1 MGSQAVVRQRLRA
14 VVSLV
19 AAVAVLG
26 VLLTTP
32 AVSAQE
38 GNSQGNSQVGLS
50 GLSLSP
56 VGLHPSV
63 FVTSDK
69 DYQAWAPHTV
79 TSVQVTATA
88 RYGTESLTVNG
99 NAATS
104 GQASGPV
111 ALAVGSNLITVVAT
125 SSDGK
130 ASVSYTITVVRA
142 TEAQQSDAS
151 LAALSVYR
159 TTSIQPDSNNDVSF
173 RGDPLTLTPTLSGTA
188 REYWAELPEADGSYV
203 AVSAIPAA
211 GGAKK
216 ITMTGPLPAGETRD
230 PKSKVAAGETGGPWY
245 IKIGYTL
252 ITVEVTSLDGTSTE
266 TYRLIIKRG
275 TVDDPKGLRIT
286 PGDGQLTV
294 HWDASDSPTA
304 PNYYRTRWRKS
315 GETTWLNRATL
326 ARYKT
331 SLSSAAPLGTAAD
344 GDARSNAS
352 KGSRTVTGLDNG
364 TAYEVQVRAIRL
376 EVNANENSPTNVV
389 DWLVS
394 DWQGLTATPAAP
406 RAALAITPTS
416 PTRPYGGTDDLS
428 FTVSGL
434 DAGDTAANVVT
445 GALSRAAGRRRG
457 HLRDRHG
464 HPGHRVEL
472 RRQVRAARRAR
483 RQRL

>member
-38 GNSQGNSQVGLS
+38 GNSQVGLS

-63 FVTSDK
+63 FVRSDT
-69 DYQAWAPHTV
+69 DYRAWAPHTV
-79 TSVQVTATA
+79 TSVSVTATA

-99 NAATS
+99 TAATS

-188 REYWAELPEADGSYV
+188 REYRAELPEADGSYV

-216 ITMTGPLPAGETRD
+216 ITMTGPLPPAETRD

-304 PNYYRTRWRKS
+304 PNYYQDALAQVGRDDVAEPRHTR
-315 GETTWLNRATL
+315 
-326 ARYKT
+326 
-331 SLSSAAPLGTAAD
+331 
-344 GDARSNAS
+344 
-352 KGSRTVTGLDNG
+352 
-364 TAYEVQVRAIRL
+364 EVQDVA
-376 EVNANENSPTNVV
+376 
-389 DWLVS
+389 LV
-394 DWQGLTATPAAP
+394 GGAAGH
-406 RAALAITPTS
+406 R
-416 PTRPYGGTDDLS
+416 R
-428 FTVSGL
+428 
-434 DAGDTAANVVT
+434 
-445 GALSRAAGRRRG
+445 GRRRAQLG
-457 HLRDRHG
+457 VAGQSHGDRLGQRHRLRG
-464 HPGHRVEL
+464 AG
-472 RRQVRAARRAR
+472 ARIAGRG
-483 RQRL
+483 QSQ